1 MSTPTYYDNGTY
13 NAICDECGRQF
24 RAFQL
29 TKRWDGLMVCS
40 GDWETR
46 QPQDFV
52 RGVAD
57 KMVPLWT
64 RPELAD
70 TFINPYSTDNSNH
83 QINGAMVNA
92 TEID

>member
-1 MSTPTYYDNGTY
+1 MSTPQYYDNGSY
-13 NAICDECGRQF
+13 NVICDVCGRQF

-29 TKRWDGLMVCS
+29 VQRWDGLMVCKA
-40 GDWETR
+40 DYEPR

-57 KMVPLWT
+57 KMAPPWT
-64 RPELAD
+64 RPEPAD
-70 TFINPYSTDNSNH
+70 TFINPYTSSVNH
-83 QINGAMVNA
+83 QINGAAINA